1 MIRSRP
7 SAKHA
12 CPFLQS
18 WIQPSSKISTK
29 SGGFGVV
36 YRCKQVN
43 LDRVVAVK
51 VLTNLPDRGRFL
63 REQRAMGKMTGH
75 PDIVNLFEVG
85 ITGNGRPYIVM
96 QYYPRIP

>member
-1 MIRSRP
+1 
-7 SAKHA
+7 
-12 CPFLQS
+12 
-18 WIQPSSKISTK
+18 
-29 SGGFGVV
+29 
-36 YRCKQVN
+36 
-43 LDRVVAVK
+43 VK